1 MWQKIKDFLKGLL
14 YENDE
19 PSLTRFILLGAFI
32 VFIIGTGVDIVL
44 VLNGKVWANYVTFAT
59 VSGGGAVGGK
69 IADKITN
76 SLANSQHGETY
87 TKGNNVS

>member
-1 MWQKIKDFLKGLL
+1 MWQKIKDFLIGLL
-14 YENDE
+14 YEGGE

-32 VFIIGTGVDIVL
+32 VFIIGTCVDVWL
-44 VLNGKVWANYVTFAT
+44 VLNGKVWTNYITFAT

-76 SLANSQHGETY
+76 SLANSPRGETY
-87 TKGNNVS
+87 AKSNK